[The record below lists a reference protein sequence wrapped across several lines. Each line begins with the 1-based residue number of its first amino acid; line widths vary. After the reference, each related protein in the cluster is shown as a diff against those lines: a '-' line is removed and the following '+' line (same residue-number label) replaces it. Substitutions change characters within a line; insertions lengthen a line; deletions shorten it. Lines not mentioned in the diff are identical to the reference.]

1 MLAVIE
7 LFIEFFLEILL
18 EGAICGFFG
27 LLGEFLGA
35 LLEKVGDAAE
45 AVGDTLES
53 VTETAATAKVGCLM
67 LFVMLVMGMA
77 AGYAISLVFPEPIFV
92 TIPVT
97 GISLLITPLL
107 MGGLMSLVGVWK
119 ANHDCAAS
127 FLGTFMGGAIFGL
140 AAAGTRLV
148 ILSQG

>member
-1 MLAVIE
+1 MMLGVVELLFEFIIE
-7 LFIEFFLEILL
+7 MVF

-27 LLGEFLGA
+27 LLGEFISA
-35 LLEKVGDAAE
+35 IFEKTSEAIEGAAE
-45 AVGDTLES
+45 AAVK
-53 VTETAATAKVGCLM
+53 AKFGFLILLIM
-67 LFVMLVMGMA
+67 LIMGTG
-77 AGYAISLVFPEPIFV
+77 AGYVISLAFPERIFE

>member
-1 MLAVIE
+1 MLGVVE
-7 LFIEFFLEILL
+7 LLFELLFEIIF

-27 LLGEFLGA
+27 LLAELISTIF
-35 LLEKVGDAAE
+35 EKTGDAIESASDAIEGATE
-45 AVGDTLES
+45 AAVK
-53 VTETAATAKVGCLM
+53 AKVGCLM

-77 AGYAISLVFPEPIFV
+77 AGYAISLVFPERIFI

>member
-1 MLAVIE
+1 MMLGVVELLFEFIIE
-7 LFIEFFLEILL
+7 IVF

-27 LLGEFLGA
+27 LLGEFISA
-35 LLEKVGDAAE
+35 IFEKTSEAIEGAAE
-45 AVGDTLES
+45 AAVK
-53 VTETAATAKVGCLM
+53 AKFGFLILLIM
-67 LFVMLVMGMA
+67 LIMGA
-77 AGYAISLVFPEPIFV
+77 GAGYVISLAFPERIFE

>member
-1 MLAVIE
+1 MMLGVVELLFEFIIE
-7 LFIEFFLEILL
+7 IVF

-27 LLGEFLGA
+27 LLGEFISAIFEKTSEAIEGA
-35 LLEKVGDAAE
+35 TEAAVKAKFGFLILLI
-45 AVGDTLES
+45 
-53 VTETAATAKVGCLM
+53 M
-67 LFVMLVMGMA
+67 LIMGAA
-77 AGYAISLVFPEPIFV
+77 AGYVISLAFPERILQ

-107 MGGLMSLVGVWK
+107 MGGLMSIVGVWK

>member
-1 MLAVIE
+1 MLGVVELLFEFIIE
-7 LFIEFFLEILL
+7 IVF

-27 LLGEFLGA
+27 LLGEFISA
-35 LLEKVGDAAE
+35 IFEKTSEAIEGAAE
-45 AVGDTLES
+45 AAVK
-53 VTETAATAKVGCLM
+53 AKFGFLILLIM
-67 LFVMLVMGMA
+67 LIMGTG
-77 AGYAISLVFPEPIFV
+77 AGYVISLAFPERIFE

>member
-1 MLAVIE
+1 MLGVVELLFEFIIE
-7 LFIEFFLEILL
+7 IVF

-27 LLGEFLGA
+27 LLGEFISAIFEKTSEAIGGA
-35 LLEKVGDAAE
+35 TEAAVKAKFGFLILLI
-45 AVGDTLES
+45 
-53 VTETAATAKVGCLM
+53 M
-67 LFVMLVMGMA
+67 LIMGAA
-77 AGYAISLVFPEPIFV
+77 AGYVISLAFPERIFQ

>member
-1 MLAVIE
+1 MISAIFEKTGDAIE
-7 LFIEFFLEILL
+7 SASEAIEGATEAAIKAKFGFLILL
-18 EGAICGFFG
+18 IMLIMGA
-27 LLGEFLGA
+27 
-35 LLEKVGDAAE
+35 
-45 AVGDTLES
+45 
-53 VTETAATAKVGCLM
+53 
-67 LFVMLVMGMA
+67 A
-77 AGYAISLVFPEPIFV
+77 AGYVTSLAFPERIFQ
-92 TIPVT
+92 TIPIT

-148 ILSQG
+148 ILSQV